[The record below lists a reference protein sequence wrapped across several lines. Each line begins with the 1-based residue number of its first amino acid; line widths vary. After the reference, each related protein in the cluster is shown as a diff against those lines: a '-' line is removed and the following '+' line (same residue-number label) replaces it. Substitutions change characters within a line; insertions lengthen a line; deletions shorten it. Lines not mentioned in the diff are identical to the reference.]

1 MSRKPSKFPYK
12 LTGCN
17 LELTLACTLRC
28 LHCGSRAG
36 KARKNELTL
45 KEWTSVAKQIIDL
58 GCRGLTMI
66 GGEVFLFSGWEK
78 LAGYFVDHGVEVNIV
93 SNGYQIGRREITQI
107 KKAKLTNIGLSIDGM
122 AENHNRMR
130 GRDDAF
136 SRLQKTLDLL
146 NGEKI
151 EIGAVTSLMK
161 FNYPDLGE
169 LYAFLLANNVKI
181 WQIQL
186 VSSMG
191 NASASK
197 DERLSRK
204 KIKKIVQFIREK
216 NRARKM
222 LVIAADS
229 IGYFDDNEAYI
240 RGRSSAICTWD
251 GCSAGISN
259 LFIDS
264 VGNVKGCGA
273 LYSDVFIEGNVRQES
288 LEKIWTDKKSF
299 PYNRKFSTDLLAG
312 RCKGCKV
319 GEICKGGC
327 RSANYFST
335 GSLYK
340 SVTCAR
346 QG

>member
-1 MSRKPSKFPYK
+1 MVKKPSKFPYT

-45 KEWTSVAKQIIDL
+45 EEWFSVAKQIIDL
-58 GCRGLTMI
+58 GCRSLTMI
-66 GGEVFLFSGWEK
+66 GGEVFLFAGWEK
-78 LAGYFVDHGVEVNIV
+78 LAAYFVDHGVEVNIV
-93 SNGYQIGRREITQI
+93 SNGYQIGKREIAQI
-107 KKAKLTNIGLSIDGM
+107 KQAKLTNIGLSIDGM

-130 GRDDAF
+130 GREDAF
-136 SRLQKTLDLL
+136 RRLQKTFDLL
-146 NGEKI
+146 NREKI

-161 FNYPDLGE
+161 FNYPDHE
-169 LYAFLLANNVKI
+169 ALYPFLLTNNVKI

-186 VSSMG
+186 VSIMG
-191 NASASK
+191 NASDSK
-197 DERLSRK
+197 AEMLSRK
-204 KIKKIVQFIREK
+204 KIKSLIQFIREK
-216 NRARKM
+216 NRAREM

-229 IGYFDDNEAYI
+229 IGYFDENEAYI
-240 RGRSSAICTWD
+240 RGRSSAICSWD

-259 LFIDS
+259 IFIDS

-273 LYSDVFIEGNVRQES
+273 LYSDIFIEGNVREKS
-288 LEKIWTDKKSF
+288 IKKIWKNRDNF
-299 PYNRKFSTDLLAG
+299 AYNRKFSTNLLTG

-319 GEICKGGC
+319 ADICKGGC
-327 RSANYFST
+327 RSANYFAT

-340 SVTCAR
+340 SATCAR
-346 QG
+346 